1 MAYPQTSSQLPVV
14 QPGPRSEW
22 WRQKLAAQRRHIA
35 ENRMR
40 YSAVF
45 GVIVIIAA
53 AIFLIP
59 MLFS

>member
-1 MAYPQTSSQLPVV
+1 MAYPQTSDHLPVI
-14 QPGPRSEW
+14 QPPRSEW

-45 GVIVIIAA
+45 GAIVIIVA
-53 AIFLIP
+53 AIFLVP
-59 MLFS
+59 MLFG